1 MGMHCLK
8 CGGQLAPDAKE
19 PLCGFCKNDI
29 AKEVIN
35 KNPIWALKVTLE
47 ALADAI
53 NDLKTDINTIRETQK
68 EIIEA
73 IKQKP

>member
-8 CGGQLAPDAKE
+8 CGGQLAPDTKE

-35 KNPIWALKVTLE
+35 RNPIWALRVTLE
-47 ALADAI
+47 ALADTI
-53 NDLKTDINTIRETQK
+53 NDLKADINNLKELQK